1 MYLFKYRI
9 SRYLFFLVVAAVT
22 IYFLFLVREVAL
34 SFILGGVLA
43 YLLFRPISYIE
54 KKGLKRVWAILLLY
68 LLLLAALTLFFSFAI
83 PAIVRE
89 LGQVASLLPEYA
101 EQLQIMLD
109 KVEKINMPEK
119 VNEILNQNL
128 EQVEKSIYQGL
139 NNFVGSFYNFLNMI
153 LALIFSPILAFY
165 IINDWEKIKEGF
177 LNLFSPSA
185 RHDFVALSKEIDTVL
200 IEFLKGHFMVAG
212 FVGTMVGVS
221 AALIGVELPLL
232 IGILS
237 GLSNFIPYFG
247 AFLGGV
253 PAVLLA
259 MSESLGQ
266 GIYMA
271 IAIFIIQQIEGSIIT
286 PRIVG
291 DKLGM
296 HPLLIVF
303 ALLAG
308 GKLLGIWG
316 MILAVPLAAVLKI
329 LSNWVYL
336 KAVEKV

>member
-1 MYLFKYRI
+1 MYLFKYKI
-9 SRYLFFLVVAAVT
+9 ARYLFFVMVAVVT
-22 IYFLFLVREVAL
+22 IYFLFLVREVVV
-34 SFILGGVLA
+34 SFILGGILA
-43 YLLFRPISYIE
+43 YLLFRPVSCIE
-54 KKGLKRVWAILLLY
+54 NKGLKRIWAILLLY
-68 LLLLAALTLFFSFAI
+68 VMLVGVLALFFSFAI
-83 PAIVRE
+83 PGIVRE

-101 EQLQIMLD
+101 EQAQNMAD
-109 KVEKINMPEK
+109 KVDKLKMPEK

-128 EQVEKSIYQGL
+128 ARVEKSIYRGL
-139 NNFVGSFYNFLNMI
+139 NNFVGSIYSFLNMV

-177 LNLFSPSA
+177 LNLFSPFT
-185 RHDFVALSKEIDTVL
+185 RQEFVSIFRDIDNVL
-200 IEFLKGHFMVAG
+200 IEFLKGHLMVAS
-212 FVGTMVGVS
+212 FVGTMLGIS
-221 AALIGVELPLL
+221 AALIGVKLPLL
-232 IGILS
+232 IGIIS
-237 GLSNFIPYFG
+237 GFSNLIPYFG

-259 MSESLGQ
+259 LSESLRQ

-271 IAIFIIQQIEGSIIT
+271 IAIILVQQLEGNIIT

-316 MILAVPLAAVLKI
+316 MIFAVPAAAVLKI
-329 LSNWVYL
+329 VMNWIYL